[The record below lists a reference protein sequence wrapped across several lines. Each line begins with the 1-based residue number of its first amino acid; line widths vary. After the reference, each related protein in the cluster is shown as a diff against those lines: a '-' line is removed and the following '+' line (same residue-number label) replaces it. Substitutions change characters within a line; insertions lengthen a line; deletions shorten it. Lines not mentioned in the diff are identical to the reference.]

1 MRIGA
6 WFRYF
11 HNNIYMSSDIV
22 EAVRTSYKAIT
33 KRINL
38 EYWGTESEVNNSKYV
53 GSYGMNKLL
62 KKEQMNYINMRLL
75 NGRSEERRVGKECR
89 CKRGPDA
96 KRK

>member
-1 MRIGA
+1 MSIGA

-22 EAVRTSYKAIT
+22 EAVRTRYKAIT

-75 NGRSEERRVGKECR
+75 NG
-89 CKRGPDA
+89 
-96 KRK
+96 